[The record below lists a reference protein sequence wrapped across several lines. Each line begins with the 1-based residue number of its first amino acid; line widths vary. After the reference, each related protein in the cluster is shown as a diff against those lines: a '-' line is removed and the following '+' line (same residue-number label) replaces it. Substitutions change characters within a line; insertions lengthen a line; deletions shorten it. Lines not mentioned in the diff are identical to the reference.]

1 MFDRDWDDINSEA
14 NYFDFFNEEEQ
25 PIKAV
30 DLLIDYIT
38 LTDQT
43 EIMCKLFKKSL
54 LYDLKNYPDIYL
66 STWAGQIRYERQK
79 FTDAD
84 SIMAKPT
91 KTFYKAEAKKK
102 NLIVV
107 RRTFNEHI
115 DSIVKE
121 ISVGLY
127 DDHEFYSNIVI
138 RSELLDRLCTLINKE
153 EMVDLDAFYQ
163 EDNNLKTHFLKII
176 EPITNGALKRR
187 LKRLF

>member
-1 MFDRDWDDINSEA
+1 MFDKDWDDINSEA
-14 NYFDFFNEEEQ
+14 NYFDVFNEEEQ

-54 LYDLKNYPDIYL
+54 FYDLKDYPDIYL
-66 STWAGQIRYERQK
+66 STWAGQIRYEGQK

-84 SIMAKPT
+84 SIMVKPT
-91 KTFYKAEAKKK
+91 KAFYKAEAKKK

-107 RRTFNEHI
+107 RRTFNERI
-115 DSIVKE
+115 DSIVKK
-121 ISVGLY
+121 IAVGLY
-127 DDHEFYSNIVI
+127 DDHEFYSNIVL

-153 EMVDLDAFYQ
+153 KMVDIDAFYI